1 MTGVREASFLEFE
14 SRGGRDGRVE
24 SAALGPAQ
32 LRRALDGWLGLRVR
46 GHLDAAQCARWSAG
60 VLAAVAEWTPD
71 FGGEQFSLG
80 RAWYTHLE
88 QSRARDY
95 FADAAASDARVER
108 HAPGLQ
114 AAMRAALAALVGAE
128 VRPRRGW
135 CGAGVHVF
143 PAGEKVAREG
153 GVVHFDLEGLTAL
166 QLARRE
172 AALSLVVMLQPPAR
186 GGGLRVW
193 DLRYD
198 GDDGPDVED
207 EETLEEADACVAP
220 YEVGDLLVFD
230 SYRLHQIQPFAGDRA
245 RISATLHA
253 ARIDDAAWEAWF

>member
-1 MTGVREASFLEFE
+1 MTDARAASLLDFDSRDPRDARE
-14 SRGGRDGRVE
+14 
-24 SAALGPAQ
+24 ALGPE
-32 LRRALDGWLGLRVR
+32 LLHRALDGGLGLRVR
-46 GHLDAAQCARWSAG
+46 GHFDAALCARWSAA
-60 VLAAVAEWTPD
+60 VLAARAEWVAD

-88 QSRARDY
+88 QARARAY
-95 FADAAASDARVER
+95 FADASASDARVER

-114 AAMRAALAALVGAE
+114 AAMRAALGALLGAE

-153 GVVHFDLEGLTAL
+153 GVVHFDLEGLTPL
-166 QLARRE
+166 QLARRTP
-172 AALSLVVMLQPPAR
+172 ALSLVAMLQPPDE
-186 GGGLRVW
+186 GGGLCVW

-198 GDDGPDVED
+198 GEDGPDVED
-207 EETLEEADACVAP
+207 EAALEEADACLAT
-220 YEVGDLLVFD
+220 YEAGDLFVFD
-230 SYRLHQIQPFAGDRA
+230 SYRLHQIQPFGGERA

>member
-1 MTGVREASFLEFE
+1 MPSGAREPSFLEVDA
-14 SRGGRDGRVE
+14 RDARDGE
-24 SAALGPAQ
+24 DTPGPAL

-46 GHLDAAQCARWSAG
+46 GYFDPTTCARWSAG
-60 VLAAVAEWTPD
+60 VLAARAEWTPD

-88 QSRARDY
+88 QARARAY

-114 AAMRAALAALVGAE
+114 SAMRAALAALVGAE

-143 PAGEKVAREG
+143 PPHEKVAREG
-153 GVVHFDLEGLTAL
+153 GVVHFDVEGLTAH
-166 QLARRE
+166 QLARRTPG
-172 AALSLVVMLQPPAR
+172 LSLVAMLQPPTE
-186 GGGLRVW
+186 GGGLCVW
-193 DLRYD
+193 DLLYD

-207 EETLEEADACVAP
+207 EETLAEADACLAQ
-220 YEVGDLLVFD
+220 YQLGDLLVFD
-230 SYRLHQIQPFAGDRA
+230 AYRLHQIQPFGGARA
-245 RISATLHA
+245 RISATLHG